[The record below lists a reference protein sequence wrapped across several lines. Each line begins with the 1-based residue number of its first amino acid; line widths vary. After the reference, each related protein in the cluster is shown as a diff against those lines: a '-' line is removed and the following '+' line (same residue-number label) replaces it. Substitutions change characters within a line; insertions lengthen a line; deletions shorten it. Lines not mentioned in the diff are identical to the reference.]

1 MDELTILRTVAACT
15 TILAAAMVAA
25 NLNAR
30 ITVTGFAIF
39 IAASIAW
46 MADGWF
52 ESKSSLVIQ
61 NAILLLINILG
72 VWRWLP
78 QSRERSTGQK
88 SRRSFICTRLRSGLC
103 RAPKKKIRRSF
114 SHARSGVQGGSF
126 AGKSSARTMSNAPR
140 RCMPPGSR
148 WKQKP
153 EGHGRTEGSR
163 SMSDAPAGVTGNGG
177 THFMPECRRTTG
189 SSTT

>member
-25 NLNAR
+25 NMNAR
-30 ITVTGFAIF
+30 ITVAGFAIF
-39 IAASIAW
+39 IVASIAW

-78 QSRERSTGQK
+78 
-88 SRRSFICTRLRSGLC
+88 
-103 RAPKKKIRRSF
+103 RAEKEAGISKPK
-114 SHARSGVQGGSF
+114 A
-126 AGKSSARTMSNAPR
+126 SSARSFAN
-140 RCMPPGSR
+140 
-148 WKQKP
+148 
-153 EGHGRTEGSR
+153 
-163 SMSDAPAGVTGNGG
+163 D
-177 THFMPECRRTTG
+177 
-189 SSTT
+189 